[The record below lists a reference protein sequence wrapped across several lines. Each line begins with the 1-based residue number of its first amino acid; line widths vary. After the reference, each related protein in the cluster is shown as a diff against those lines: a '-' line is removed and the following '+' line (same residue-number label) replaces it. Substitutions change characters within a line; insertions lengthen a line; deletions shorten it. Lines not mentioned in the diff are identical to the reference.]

1 LSDLIRIL
9 IAEDD
14 RSSRRLLSVNLIN
27 AGYEVAE
34 AEDGQKAW
42 EALQR
47 EKFRFVITDWMMPK
61 MTGLDLIRRIRS
73 EIQNGYIYTIVVT
86 ALEDKASVVEG
97 LGAGADDYLTKPYYS
112 EELLARVKIGERILQ
127 LEDRLREAH
136 EQMEYQAMH
145 DALTGLL
152 NRRAIQ
158 IHAEAEAKRATRAS
172 AALSLL
178 LLDVDNFKAINDR
191 YGHLVGDQALQTVAK
206 VLSSNVR
213 QYDWVGRWGGE
224 EFLCVLPS
232 TSQSEAGQAAER
244 IRSSVAAVTLT
255 APDSS
260 TVHMTVSIGVACIEG
275 YRDVIW
281 LDKLIQ
287 SADHALYKAKT
298 EGRNRVCLAD

>member
-1 LSDLIRIL
+1 MRIL

-14 RSSRRLLSVNLIN
+14 RASRRLLSVNLIN
-27 AGYEVAE
+27 GGHEVVE

-42 EALQR
+42 DALQR
-47 EKFRFVITDWMMPK
+47 ERFRLVITDWMMPR
-61 MTGLDLIRRIRS
+61 MTGLDLIQKIRS
-73 EIQNGYIYTIVVT
+73 EMQGGYVYTIVLT
-86 ALEDKASVVEG
+86 ALEDKASVIEG
-97 LGAGADDYLTKPYYS
+97 LTAGADDYLTKPYYS

-145 DALTGLL
+145 DSLTGLL

-158 IHAEAEAKRATRAS
+158 EHAEAEAKRATRAS

-178 LLDVDNFKAINDR
+178 MLDVDNFKAINDQH
-191 YGHLVGDQALQTVAK
+191 GHLLGDQALRMVAE
-206 VLSSNVR
+206 VLGHNVR

-224 EFLCVLPS
+224 EFLCILPG
-232 TSQSEAGQAAER
+232 TSLAEARHAAER
-244 IRSSVAAVTLT
+244 IRASVEAIALPIPEVADL
-255 APDSS
+255 
-260 TVHMTVSIGVACIEG
+260 HLTVSIGLACIEG
-275 YRDVIW
+275 SRDVIW

-287 SADHALYKAKT
+287 AADRALYKAKA

>member
-1 LSDLIRIL
+1 
-9 IAEDD
+9 
-14 RSSRRLLSVNLIN
+14 
-27 AGYEVAE
+27 
-34 AEDGQKAW
+34 
-42 EALQR
+42 
-47 EKFRFVITDWMMPK
+47 
-61 MTGLDLIRRIRS
+61 
-73 EIQNGYIYTIVVT
+73 
-86 ALEDKASVVEG
+86 
-97 LGAGADDYLTKPYYS
+97 
-112 EELLARVKIGERILQ
+112 LARVKIGERILQ